1 MRFLFVVLSIAAS
14 IWVVRH
20 PRERR
25 TAVAMVR
32 SGAVLVNL
40 AESDYGTLQ
49 RQVLFGARR
58 RRCVAVNGVVRLPT
72 RFDVTF
78 ASSDRPVVEPVE
90 PGFFAD
96 ISEVLLADAAEEGWV
111 VDDVPSFRAFYSERG
126 RPGFPSVVAVGPP
139 FGIAATGEDLPR
151 TRPAP
156 DLPFIHQR

>member
-1 MRFLFVVLSIAAS
+1 VRFLFVVLSIAAAV
-14 IWVVRH
+14 WVVRH
-20 PRERR
+20 PRALQ
-25 TAVAMVR
+25 TAVAMIR

-40 AESDYGTLQ
+40 AASDYGTLQ

-58 RRCVAVNGVVRLPT
+58 RRCVAVNGVIRLPT

-78 ASSDRPVVEPVE
+78 APSDRALVEPVA

-111 VDDVPSFRAFYSERG
+111 VDGVPSFRAIYSERG
-126 RPGFPSVVAVGPP
+126 RPGFPSVVTVGHPL
-139 FGIAATGEDLPR
+139 GVSVMDEHLPR

-156 DLPFIHQR
+156 DLSFVHRR

>member
-1 MRFLFVVLSIAAS
+1 MRFLFVVVSIAA
-14 IWVVRH
+14 WVWLVRH
-20 PRERR
+20 PRERQ

-32 SGAVLVNL
+32 SAAVLVNL
-40 AESDYGTLQ
+40 TASDYGTLQ

-72 RFDVTF
+72 KFDVTF

-96 ISEVLLADAAEEGWV
+96 ITEVLLADAAEDGWV
-111 VDDVPSFRAFYSERG
+111 VDGIPSFRAVYSEWG

-139 FGIAATGEDLPR
+139 VGVAVRAEEPPR
-151 TRPAP
+151 TRRAP
-156 DLPFIHQR
+156 DLSFVRWR